1 MSAIF
6 RGKFAL
12 ILKIIILAF
21 VTAILSL
28 LAQSAVASGE
38 IAIGVFL
45 VVAIVALNFTYFTK
59 ISIPLK
65 FFVPG
70 ILFFIA
76 FVIAPILF
84 TVLMSTY
91 NYQTGNYISKDA
103 AIEQVLIRGV
113 EPDANQTTFDL
124 VSGKASNGKEA
135 ILVSDIANQKFYVST
150 ADELTTLNA
159 SELTI
164 NEYGVATTAP
174 GFTELSADELATS
187 DAYTKIRYTYLDG
200 YYIVIE
206 GQGVGAVFRQSLA
219 YDAKSDTMKNLQT
232 GEIYVDN
239 NRGNFVLEGSPQ
251 EMLTPGWRAP
261 VWFENYTKLVTD
273 SRVRTPLIKVFIWTV
288 IFASL
293 TVLSTFAFGL
303 LLALALNRKM
313 RGRRIYRS
321 ILILPYAMPSIM
333 SILIWGGMFNT
344 DFGAINNL
352 LNTDIAWFSSPNF
365 ARAAVLLVNLW

>member
-1 MSAIF
+1 MSGIF

-12 ILKIIILAF
+12 ILKIIILAG

-45 VVAIVALNFTYFTK
+45 VISIVALNFTYFTK

-124 VSGKASNGKEA
+124 VSGKAANGSEA
-135 ILVSDIANQKFYVST
+135 ILVSDIANQKFFIST
-150 ADELTTLNA
+150 KDELTALDA
-159 SELTI
+159 GQLTI

-187 DAYTKIRYTYLDG
+187 DAYTKIRYKYVDD

-206 GQGVGAVFRQSLA
+206 GQGVGAVFRQ
-219 YDAKSDTMKNLQT
+219 
-232 GEIYVDN
+232 
-239 NRGNFVLEGSPQ
+239 
-251 EMLTPGWRAP
+251 
-261 VWFENYTKLVTD
+261 
-273 SRVRTPLIKVFIWTV
+273 
-288 IFASL
+288 
-293 TVLSTFAFGL
+293 
-303 LLALALNRKM
+303 ALA
-313 RGRRIYRS
+313 
-321 ILILPYAMPSIM
+321 
-333 SILIWGGMFNT
+333 
-344 DFGAINNL
+344 
-352 LNTDIAWFSSPNF
+352 
-365 ARAAVLLVNLW
+365 